1 MDDFLHIPC
10 IGGPWDGR
18 WPVVEANRSS
28 LDVYQNNRPFDYQL
42 GGAQLVDITRFCY
55 ERDRWMCRGGGF
67 LEAWVPS
74 GIDATQLINERVAEM
89 FRGFCPEEH
98 DHADRQENR

>member
-1 MDDFLHIPC
+1 MLDKFLHIPC

-18 WPVVEANRSS
+18 WPVVEASRNS
-28 LDVYQNNRPFDYQL
+28 LVVYQNNRPFDYRSCS
-42 GGAQLVDITRFCY
+42 GPVDITHFCY
-55 ERDRWMCRGGGF
+55 ERDMWMCRDGGF

-89 FRGFCPEEH
+89 FRGFCPEESE
-98 DHADRQENR
+98 RG